1 MNETTPISPR
11 PSPRSSAARRV
22 ARELLTSLLPA
33 LLLALLI
40 RTVVAEAALVEGPSM
55 QPNLYTGFAI
65 LAEKVSYHLHS
76 PQRGDV
82 VLFDLPNETQ
92 PLVKRVLAL
101 PGETVAVRGGHVYI
115 DGRPIDEPWVTYFGG
130 PGYPTTR
137 IPAGYVFVLGDNRG
151 DSRDSRS
158 FGPVPLGAIRGHVV
172 LILWPLDRART
183 MPQ

>member
-1 MNETTPISPR
+1 MERNQSSPR
-11 PSPRSSAARRV
+11 PATSRSPLRRIV
-22 ARELLTSLLPA
+22 REFLTSLLPA

-40 RTVVAEAALVEGPSM
+40 RTMVAEAALVDGPSM

-65 LAEKVSYHLHS
+65 LAEKVSYQLHS

-82 VLFDLPNETQ
+82 VLLNLPGETQ

-101 PGETVAVRGGHVYI
+101 PGETVAVREGRTYI
-115 DGRPIDEPWVTYFGG
+115 DGRPIDEPWVTHFGG
-130 PGYPTTR
+130 PGYPATNV
-137 IPAGYVFVLGDNRG
+137 PAGLVFVLGDNRR

-158 FGPVPLGAIRGHVV
+158 FGPVPLEAIRGHVV
-172 LILWPLDRART
+172 LIFWPPARSRT